1 MEIEVRVRIGSF
13 EFSEGMCCHES
24 MDGGGDVGVEV
35 GVESEEVE
43 ECFEIR
49 GGDVTSGCG
58 YGCIGVLILV
68 LVLIVVGLLHTLPR
82 SLPKRHSNR
91 RFSRP
96 IPPCE
101 MYHPMQNV
109 THMCVHPDRYEFA
122 YIVRCCC
129 SCGGGGGG
137 DGEVV

>member
-101 MYHPMQNV
+101 MYDPMQNV
-109 THMCVHPDRYEFA
+109 THMCVHPDRYEFT